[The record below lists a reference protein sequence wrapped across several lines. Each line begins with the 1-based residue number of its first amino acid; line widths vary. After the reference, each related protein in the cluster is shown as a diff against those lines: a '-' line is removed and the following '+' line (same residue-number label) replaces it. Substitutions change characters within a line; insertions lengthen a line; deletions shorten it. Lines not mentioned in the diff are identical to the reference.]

1 MGIKTDPIEHINP
14 NDNRNQNVR
23 NSYDIQAGKIELWL
37 MMQKNL
43 LTTEKKQT
51 KINIKISIRR
61 QHYEIIF

>member
-1 MGIKTDPIEHINP
+1 MTIEIKMSETLMIYKPE
-14 NDNRNQNVR
+14 
-23 NSYDIQAGKIELWL
+23 KIELWL
-37 MMQKNL
+37 IQQKNL